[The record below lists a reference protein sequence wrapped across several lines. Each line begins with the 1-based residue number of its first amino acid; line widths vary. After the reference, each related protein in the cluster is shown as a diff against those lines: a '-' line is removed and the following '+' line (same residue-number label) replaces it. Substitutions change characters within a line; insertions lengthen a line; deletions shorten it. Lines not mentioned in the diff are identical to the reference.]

1 MPVDRK
7 TYKVPFSKDNPSQWT
22 CPSCNKGILNGKKG
36 SFVFN
41 ELKES
46 IKAHQENWTAPED
59 TQYTYSCQ
67 FICTNPTCGET
78 VVNVGIGSVDVE
90 PTYNSNGEPDK
101 WDYYEYFEPKYFIP
115 HLNIFEI
122 AENTPITVKESIHES
137 FKLFF
142 TSPSSSSNHLR
153 VALEKLLD
161 SLKIKR
167 FGTNKGRRIP
177 ISLHKRIDLLPNK
190 YSDFKDLFWAVKW
203 LGNAGSHSD
212 DITIDDVMD
221 AYDIFEIVLDEL
233 FDNKTQKTRKLAKRI
248 NKTKA
253 RRKQK

>member
-46 IKAHQENWTAPED
+46 IKARQKNWTVPED

-122 AENTPITVKESIHES
+122 AKSTPEEIRDSINES

-142 TSPSSSSNHLR
+142 ANPSSSSNHLR
-153 VALEKLLD
+153 IALEQLLD
-161 SLKIKR
+161 YLKIKKNKV
-167 FGTNKGRRIP
+167 NKGKRIP
-177 ISLHKRIDLLPNK
+177 LSLHARILLLPEK
-190 YSDFKDLFWAVKW
+190 LKDFKEYFFAIKW
-203 LGNAGSHSD
+203 LGNSGSHNHTV
-212 DITIDDVMD
+212 TIDDVMD
-221 AYDIFEIVLDEL
+221 AYEIFELTLDEL
-233 FDNKTQKTRKLAKRI
+233 FDKKTEAVKKLTRKI
-248 NKTKA
+248 NK
-253 RRKQK
+253 RKGPKIK